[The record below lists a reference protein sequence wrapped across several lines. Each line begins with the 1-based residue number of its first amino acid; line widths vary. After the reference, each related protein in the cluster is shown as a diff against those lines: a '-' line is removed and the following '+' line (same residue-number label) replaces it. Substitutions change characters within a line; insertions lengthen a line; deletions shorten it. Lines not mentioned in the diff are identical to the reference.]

1 MPEDE
6 SSKESKSSRQ
16 SLVLDMLAGGTASAI
31 SKTIVAPME
40 RVKLLLQ
47 VQTKLKKIENK
58 ANYRGVVDCFVR
70 IFKEEGFLSYWRGNL
85 ANIIRVV
92 PLQALNF
99 SLKDRYKEIFLKD
112 ERNASFWRLFLG
124 NLASGG
130 AASATSLTVVY
141 PLDFARTRLAAD
153 TGRTSVD
160 RQFRGMTDC
169 LVKTFKSDGIV
180 GLYRGFWISLP
191 GVIIYRAVAL
201 GGFDTIKALLPQSKQ
216 DSMGTSLCIA
226 LAVTSLSTVV
236 SHPLDTVRSMMMMQS
251 GRKGDDV
258 IYKNALDCWNKVYR
272 TGGISALFGG
282 VVPNILA
289 SLESAFAV
297 VLYDEYKSR
306 SKWASS
312 RDHKHA

>member
-16 SLVLDMLAGGTASAI
+16 SLLLDMLAGGTASAI
-31 SKTIVAPME
+31 SKTIMAPME

-70 IFKEEGFLSYWRGNL
+70 VFKEEGFLSYWRGNL
-85 ANIIRVV
+85 ANIVRVV

-226 LAVTSLSTVV
+226 LGVMSLATAM
-236 SHPLDTVRSMMMMQS
+236 SHPFDTVRRRMMMQS
-251 GRKGDDV
+251 GRKGSDV
-258 IYKNALDCWNKVYR
+258 MYKNALQCWAKVYR
-272 TGGISALFGG
+272 LEGARAFFRGALPNVLRGIGGAIT
-282 VVPNILA
+282 I
-289 SLESAFAV
+289 
-297 VLYDEYKSR
+297 VLYDEFKKRSYGNLSR
-306 SKWASS
+306 RVPS
-312 RDHKHA
+312 

>member
-16 SLVLDMLAGGTASAI
+16 SLLLDMLAGGTASAI
-31 SKTIVAPME
+31 SKTIMAPME

-201 GGFDTIKALLPQSKQ
+201 GGFDTIKALLPESKQ

-226 LAVTSLSTVV
+226 LGVMSLATAM
-236 SHPLDTVRSMMMMQS
+236 SHPFDTVRRRMMMQS
-251 GRKGDDV
+251 GRKGSDV
-258 IYKNALDCWNKVYR
+258 MYKNALQCWAKVYR
-272 TGGISALFGG
+272 LEGARAFFRGALPNVLRGIGGAIT
-282 VVPNILA
+282 I
-289 SLESAFAV
+289 
-297 VLYDEYKSR
+297 VLYDEFKKRSYGNLSR
-306 SKWASS
+306 RVPS
-312 RDHKHA
+312 

>member
-16 SLVLDMLAGGTASAI
+16 SLLLDMLAGGTASAI
-31 SKTIVAPME
+31 SKTIMAPME

-112 ERNASFWRLFLG
+112 ERNASVWRLFLG

-201 GGFDTIKALLPQSKQ
+201 GGFDTIKALLPESKQ

-226 LAVTSLSTVV
+226 LGVMSLATAM
-236 SHPLDTVRSMMMMQS
+236 SHPFDTVRRRMMMQS
-251 GRKGDDV
+251 GRKGSDV
-258 IYKNALDCWNKVYR
+258 MYKNALQCWAKVYR
-272 TGGISALFGG
+272 LEGARAFFRGALPNVLRGIGGAIT
-282 VVPNILA
+282 I
-289 SLESAFAV
+289 
-297 VLYDEYKSR
+297 VLYDEFKKR
-306 SKWASS
+306 SYGNLSKRVPS
-312 RDHKHA
+312 

>member
-226 LAVTSLSTVV
+226 LGVMSIATAM
-236 SHPLDTVRSMMMMQS
+236 SHPFDTVRRRMMMQS
-251 GRKGDDV
+251 GRKSSDV
-258 IYKNALDCWNKVYR
+258 MYKNALQCWAKVYR
-272 TGGISALFGG
+272 LEGARAFFRGALPNVLRGIGGAIT
-282 VVPNILA
+282 I
-289 SLESAFAV
+289 
-297 VLYDEYKSR
+297 VLYDEFKKRSYGNLSR
-306 SKWASS
+306 RVPS
-312 RDHKHA
+312 